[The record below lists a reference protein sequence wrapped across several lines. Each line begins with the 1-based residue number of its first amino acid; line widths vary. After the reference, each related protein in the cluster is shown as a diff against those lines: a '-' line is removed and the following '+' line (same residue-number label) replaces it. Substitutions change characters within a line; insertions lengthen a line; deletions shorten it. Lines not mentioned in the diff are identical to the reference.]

1 MICTSLYMY
10 VAHDIYFPRQYCFC
24 ADDDHESE
32 GDNSENIRSLLE
44 TFQKRF
50 IEEMAKDN

>member
-10 VAHDIYFPRQYCFC
+10 VAHARQYCFC

>member
-10 VAHDIYFPRQYCFC
+10 VAHDIYLTRQYCFC